1 MRHLSRMGTLCLLAA
16 LVSPVSLAAAEEPDA
31 PPEPAPTALSLT
43 ATRAYAGTDTTIT
56 VSVLTDAEEP
66 VGEAPVTIERRVGGE
81 WRVVTD
87 TVTGED
93 GTVEVERTLFR
104 SSDDNRFRA
113 SYDGDEA
120 HAASTSGAVV
130 AALARR
136 EGVVRLSGPTTVV
149 DGRRVTMRVL
159 SRTRSGETVRGDV
172 RVLRRLDGTGKGKGR
187 TRGKAWR
194 EVRTLATGGKG
205 KARITVRPRV
215 DTRWRVVSPGQEW
228 VSRDRSEVLRID
240 NLPPVA
246 PVRLPKAAPS
256 PRVHV
261 PQQRRGTGKGAHPV
275 VTGIPDGVWGSMTG
289 RSWHAGCPVGRA
301 GLRLLRI
308 NYWGYDG
315 YRHRGEI
322 VASVGEMPTMR
333 RALVGMFKAE
343 LPIRS
348 MYRVDR
354 FGWSARLQGADDYRS
369 MAAGNTSAFN
379 CRQVVNRPGV
389 RSPHSY
395 GRSLDVN
402 TWENPYRS
410 PTGLVPNAW
419 WQSHSH
425 PRVAWRSRDH
435 RVVQILTRA
444 GFRWTYGNGDTQ
456 HFDVGGGHGRAMAAL
471 RARRCGGVACD

>member
-1 MRHLSRMGTLCLLAA
+1 MRHLSRMGSLCLLAA
-16 LVSPVSLAAAEEPDA
+16 LVSPVPLASAEEPEA
-31 PPEPAPTALSLT
+31 PQEPAPTTLALS
-43 ATRAYAGTDTTIT
+43 ATKTYAGRDTTLT
-56 VSVLTDAEEP
+56 VTGLSGGPEPLPQASVR
-66 VGEAPVTIERRVGGE
+66 IERRVDGSWRPAGE
-81 WRVVTD
+81 L
-87 TVTGED
+87 VTGED
-93 GTVEVERTLFR
+93 GTVEVERTMSR
-104 SSDDNRFRA
+104 SSGDNRFRA

-120 HAASTSGAVV
+120 HASSTSGVVV
-130 AALARR
+130 ATLARR
-136 EGVVRLSGPTTVV
+136 EGVVRLTGQTTVV
-149 DGRRVTMRVL
+149 DGRRVKLRVL

-172 RVLRRLDGTGKGKGR
+172 RVLRRLA
-187 TRGKAWR
+187 GKAGGNGKTWR
-194 EVRTLATGGKG
+194 EVRTVTTGGKG
-205 KARITVRPRV
+205 RARIKVRPRA
-215 DTRWRVVSPGQEW
+215 DTRWRVVSLGQDW
-228 VSRDRSEVLRID
+228 VRRDRSEVLRID

-246 PVRLPKAAPS
+246 PVRLPRAAPS

-315 YRHRGEI
+315 YRHRGEL
-322 VASVGEMPTMR
+322 VASVAAMPAMR

-354 FGWSARLQGADDYRS
+354 FGWSAKLQGADDYRS

-456 HFDVGGGHGRAMAAL
+456 HFDVGGGHGRAIAAPP
-471 RARRCGGVACD
+471 ARRCGGAACD